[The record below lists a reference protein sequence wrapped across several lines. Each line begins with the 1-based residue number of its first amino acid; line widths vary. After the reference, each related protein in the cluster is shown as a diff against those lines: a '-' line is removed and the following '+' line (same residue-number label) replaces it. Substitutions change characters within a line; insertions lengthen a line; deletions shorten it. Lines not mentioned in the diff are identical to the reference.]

1 MVDFPRPGEAAREA
15 IWRKLLA
22 AVKLP
27 QADGIDARRLAKAN
41 ELTGAEI
48 LRCVRAASLIAA
60 VDERKID
67 MELLQ
72 TVASE
77 RVAMRERTAE

>member
-1 MVDFPRPGEAAREA
+1 M
-15 IWRKLLA
+15 
-22 AVKLP
+22 KLP
-27 QADGIDARRLAKAN
+27 QADGIIGPPGQAY

-48 LRCVRAASLIAA
+48 LRCLRASSLIAA

-72 TVASE
+72 TVATE
-77 RVAMRERTAE
+77 RVAMRKRTKE